1 MQPGKEE
8 TKAMQ
13 ETYTMY
19 YMSNHQ
25 QINDKWRET
34 KPKNSLFTNKRFKPF
49 SLRPQC

>member
-34 KPKNSLFTNKRFKPF
+34 KAKKQFIYKQKI
-49 SLRPQC
+49 